1 MTDGNGLNQPVES
14 FCVCRVAPPRERT
27 SHKVENK
34 GSRYSSSDQ
43 EPKVFGFHKGFAKE
57 ENEEVGKAG
66 GEHERLEQG
75 GSIGRVEKQ
84 IGNEDRADR
93 GDP

>member
-1 MTDGNGLNQPVES
+1 MANGDGLNQSIET

-27 SHKVENK
+27 SDDVKNK

-43 EPKVFGFHKGFAKE
+43 KSKAFCFYERFSE
-57 ENEEVGKAG
+57 EKNEEVGKAG
-66 GEHERLEQG
+66 GEHERFEKADP
-75 GSIGRVEKQ
+75 IGRVEKQ
-84 IGNEDRADR
+84 IGNEYRADR

>member
-1 MTDGNGLNQPVES
+1 MENQ
-14 FCVCRVAPPRERT
+14 
-27 SHKVENK
+27 
-34 GSRYSSSDQ
+34 GSRDSSSDQ
-43 EPKVFGFHKGFAKE
+43 EPKAFGFYKGFAKE

-75 GSIGRVEKQ
+75 GAIRWVEKE
-84 IGNEDRADR
+84 IGNEDRADG